1 MKYTNN
7 LFAILAS
14 LYGDKA
20 AYLMLPRLLDLLSF
34 SPSDPQNRSHMN
46 RIRLSEKDAFLIT
59 YGDQVQ
65 DAAVP
70 HLRSLAEFCEDYLK
84 DRISAIHLL
93 PFFPYSSDDGF
104 SVIDYRKVNPMLGE
118 WGDLQLFRNNFKLM
132 FDAVIN
138 HVSTKHQWFQQFLDE
153 DPRYADYFV
162 VIENDPDLSQVVRPR
177 THTLLTEFRTV
188 SGMKRVWTTFSEDQ
202 VDLNFRNP
210 EVLREILDL
219 LLFYGNQG
227 ADFIRLDAIAYLW
240 KEPGTTCIHLPQT
253 HQIIQLFRTVFDLVA
268 PRVLFIT
275 ETNVPHEENVS
286 YFGDGTNEAQLVY
299 NFALPPLVLHT
310 IRTGSSHKLSRWAQS
325 LRLPSDQV
333 TFFNFL
339 ASHDGIG
346 INPVRGILSEADIG
360 AMVNQCLKHGGL
372 VSHKRNSDGSESPY
386 ELNINYFDALS
397 GREDL
402 EPLDLQIDR
411 FIAAHAILL
420 SFIGI
425 PAIYFH
431 SLFGSRGWIE
441 GPKQTGRNRT
451 INRQKLLRHDLEK
464 ELSAPQSLRAKVF
477 DRLCKLIE
485 IRRDHPAFDPHGKQE
500 VIGLKDSVFAL
511 IRTAPH
517 GHEQILCVQ
526 NVTSMNQLVHQISSY
541 GGINLL
547 KPSGPVQD
555 GAIGLLPY
563 ESRWILLS

>member
-1 MKYTNN
+1 
-7 LFAILAS
+7 
-14 LYGDKA
+14 
-20 AYLMLPRLLDLLSF
+20 MLRRLLDLIKLHSTELPKHSLRTRALLSI
-34 SPSDPQNRSHMN
+34 SDV
-46 RIRLSEKDAFLIT
+46 FLIT

-65 DAAVP
+65 DAAIP
-70 HLRSLAEFCEDYLK
+70 HLRSLAEFCEDHLK

-104 SVIDYRKVNPMLGE
+104 SVIDYRKVYPMLGE
-118 WGDLQLFRNNFKLM
+118 WGDLQLFKNNFHLM

-138 HVSTKHQWFQQFLDE
+138 HVSAKHQWFQQFLDGN
-153 DPRYADYFV
+153 PRYADYFV
-162 VIENDPDLSQVVRPR
+162 VIEDDPDLSQVVRPR
-177 THTLLTEFRTV
+177 THPLLTEFRTI
-188 SGMKRVWTTFSEDQ
+188 SGVKRVWTTFSEDQ
-202 VDLNFRNP
+202 VDLNFHNP
-210 EVLREILDL
+210 EVLLEILDV
-219 LLFYGNQG
+219 LLFYALQG
-227 ADFIRLDAIAYLW
+227 ADFLRLDAIAYLW

-275 ETNVPHEENVS
+275 ETNVPHEENIS

-310 IRTGSSHKLSRWAQS
+310 MRTGSSRELSRWAEG
-325 LRLPSDQV
+325 LKLPSDQV

-346 INPVRGILSEADIG
+346 INPVRGILSDADIG
-360 AMVNQCLKHGGL
+360 AMVEQSLRHGGL
-372 VSHKRNSDGSESPY
+372 VSYKRNPDGSEIPY

-397 GREDL
+397 GTQKM

-420 SFIGI
+420 SFIGV

-441 GPKQTGRNRT
+441 GPKETGRNRT
-451 INRQKLLRHDLEK
+451 MNRQKLLRRDLEN
-464 ELSAPQSLRAKVF
+464 ELSNSGSLRAKIF
-477 DRLCKLIE
+477 ARICKLIE
-485 IRRDHPAFDPHGKQE
+485 IRGAHPAFHPNGKQE
-500 VIGLKDSVFAL
+500 VIGMKDSVFAV

-517 GHEQILCVQ
+517 ARERILFIQ
-526 NVTSMNQLVHQISSY
+526 NVTSVNQLVHQISSY
-541 GGINLL
+541 RGINLL

-555 GAIGLLPY
+555 GAIELLPY
-563 ESRWILLS
+563 ESQWILLN